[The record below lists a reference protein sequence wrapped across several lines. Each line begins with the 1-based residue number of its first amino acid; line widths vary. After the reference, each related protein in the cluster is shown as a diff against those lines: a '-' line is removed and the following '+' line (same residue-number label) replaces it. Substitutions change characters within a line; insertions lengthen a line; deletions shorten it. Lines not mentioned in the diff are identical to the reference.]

1 MQLYILLTE
10 KCNLHCPMCIR
21 GKQQGRT
28 IDYSQLKLLSFVSR
42 IQDDVIILTGGEP
55 TLHPQFSEIVRYFSN
70 KCKLVVVTT
79 NGTTNYD
86 YKKLEDIKNLHIQI
100 SIDGDIH
107 EHDQIRGEGSY
118 KRSFQCLKL
127 LNSLKMKFSV
137 ATVANRYNISS
148 LDQLVNKLSM
158 LKNMAYWKVSYEM
171 PFENKGYKQMLSADE
186 WNNLVDHL
194 IQITPFRLKVK
205 KIFPIEL
212 YEKNMSTLLKNTNN
226 RCQNC
231 GSGVDKIYI
240 YPDFTVFP
248 CTCLTDFPVGNLL
261 KQPLDE
267 ILCGNEIK
275 KFTDYQ
281 VDKTSPCQICRYKPF
296 CNGGCIGMSYH
307 FFGKLGKGD
316 IRCPLM
322 TQE

>member
-10 KCNLHCPMCIR
+10 KCNLHCTMCIR

-28 IDYSQLKLLSFVSR
+28 IDFNQLKLLSFVNR

-55 TLHPQFSEIVRYFSN
+55 TLHPQFCDIVHYFSN

-107 EHDQIRGEGSY
+107 EHDQIRGVGSY
-118 KRSFQCLKL
+118 DKSFQCLKL
-127 LNSLKMKFSV
+127 LNSLMMKFSV

-148 LDQLVNKLSM
+148 LDQLVNRLSM
-158 LKNMAYWKVSYEM
+158 LKCMAYWKVSYEM
-171 PFENKGYKQMLSADE
+171 PFENKSYQQMLSAEE

-212 YEKNMSTLLKNTNN
+212 YEKNMSFLLKSTNN

-231 GSGVDKIYI
+231 GSGIDKIYI

-261 KQPLDE
+261 TQPLDA

-275 KFTDYQ
+275 KFSNYQ
-281 VDKTSPCQICRYKPF
+281 VDETSPCQICRYKPL

-322 TQE
+322 TL